1 MEDFCYLGSFLSS
14 NSNCDKDCLTRIGK
28 AANVFGRL
36 KAVWKNKYISF
47 PVKGKLYESYSISNV
62 NTTVQCRTR
71 LWPLTV
77 TQKKKLEA
85 AHHRFQRRL
94 LGITWR
100 DKICN
105 EEIRRQTRLKTLELV
120 IKQRR
125 LRWFGHVLRMDDD
138 RILKQAISWEMSAT
152 SRGPRRPRKN
162 WNDIIRQDLKS
173 TRVALEDAEH
183 FTFDREAWHERVAQC
198 VLIDT
203 GLRSKAKVKYET
215 EIALLQ
221 SLALD

>member
-1 MEDFCYLGSFLSS
+1 MSTL
-14 NSNCDKDCLTRIGK
+14 
-28 AANVFGRL
+28 
-36 KAVWKNKYISF
+36 
-47 PVKGKLYESYSISNV
+47 LYSAE
-62 NTTVQCRTR
+62 

-105 EEIRRQTRLKTLELV
+105 EEIRRQTRLKTLELI

-138 RILKQAISWEMSAT
+138 RIPKQAIS
-152 SRGPRRPRKN
+152 
-162 WNDIIRQDLKS
+162 
-173 TRVALEDAEH
+173 
-183 FTFDREAWHERVAQC
+183 
-198 VLIDT
+198 
-203 GLRSKAKVKYET
+203 
-215 EIALLQ
+215 
-221 SLALD
+221 